1 MELRLIILHLLRYK
15 RYIDIEDV
23 GHPIGNLVY
32 CAIKTD
38 ELFEENGKNRS
49 NGTKSSTR
57 GVGQRTDE
65 VLG

>member
-1 MELRLIILHLLRYK
+1 MILHLLRYK

-32 CAIKTD
+32 CAIKID

-49 NGTKSSTR
+49 NGLQPNPPLGGLVNALTKFW
-57 GVGQRTDE
+57 E
-65 VLG
+65 NK